1 MASGLLV
8 SPHVDNSELQGLR
21 FFEKHRLI
29 DVLKTKPIQIVA
41 RWHNKKAVRVLESD
55 ILQLLGTGILAVE
68 NLLPDACLHVFY
80 RYIC

>member
-8 SPHVDNSELQGLR
+8 SPHVDNSELHGSH

-29 DVLKTKPIQIVA
+29 DVLKAKPIQIEA
-41 RWHNKKAVRVLESD
+41 RWHNKQAVRVLESD
-55 ILQLLGTGILAVE
+55 ILQLSGTYILAVE
-68 NLLPDACLHVFY
+68 NLLPDACLYVFY